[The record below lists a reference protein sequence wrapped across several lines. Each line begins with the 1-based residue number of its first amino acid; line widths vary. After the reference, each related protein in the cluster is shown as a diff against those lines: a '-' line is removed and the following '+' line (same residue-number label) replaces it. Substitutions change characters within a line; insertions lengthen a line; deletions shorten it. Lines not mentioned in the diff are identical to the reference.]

1 MATYCIYN
9 RETGNTLSTN
19 NKRTVSEF
27 SGIGYEKLVY
37 HFTRRKRD
45 FYKDDKCI
53 IIKSN
58 KLVRGKNRGRN
69 FKD

>member
-19 NKRTVSEF
+19 NKPTVSEF

-37 HFTRRKRD
+37 WFTRKKRN
-45 FYKDDKCI
+45 FYKDDKWI
-53 IIKSN
+53 IIRSGEF
-58 KLVRGKNRGRN
+58 VRGKKRG
-69 FKD
+69 KKL